1 MNWKKHK
8 NAMWALSKMMLYGLT
23 LKIQT
28 IAFKFINLLFCFLTI
43 ISINRV
49 AYVKFKVC
57 IFVLNGNNIVL
68 NFIWGVQNVS
78 FFFRCIKC
86 FMSQRI
92 ISLLLKLI
100 WWARQNELFLKHH
113 CRDSKISSCS
123 FQSHQPLLPIPL
135 ECPKLTFLKCFSV
148 F

>member
-1 MNWKKHK
+1 
-8 NAMWALSKMMLYGLT
+8 MWALSKMMLYGLT

-78 FFFRCIKC
+78 FF
-86 FMSQRI
+86 
-92 ISLLLKLI
+92 L
-100 WWARQNELFLKHH
+100 
-113 CRDSKISSCS
+113 D
-123 FQSHQPLLPIPL
+123 
-135 ECPKLTFLKCFSV
+135 V
-148 F
+148 